1 MFTGSIVVDRM
12 VRMRENVPFDKVV
25 PNGKK
30 DEEDREDRIHPR
42 VSMY

>member
-25 PNGKK
+25 PNGK
-30 DEEDREDRIHPR
+30 EEDLLQEDRIHPP